1 MTIYSTTDTTRV
13 PLNRQPA
20 QLLPA
25 AGLALLIIA
34 VEYFTRHFA
43 LFWLP
48 VLGALRVN
56 DMLVSGLG
64 YLGLVW
70 LTAPPAQRNF
80 AALRR
85 TVRQIL
91 SYIRDRQ
98 VLVAAALAI
107 GAGWLV
113 LVDNLLW
120 GSVELP
126 SASSPW
132 RWETTVL
139 QPAAPVLVVVSL
151 LLVNGVVVPFAEEW
165 LWRGHI
171 QPRVVGALGFV
182 PGLLSTALL
191 FSLKHAIIDASLG
204 RLLALT
210 AFGAIMGVLAARRGW
225 RASALAH
232 ALANTVAT
240 IVALLISGGQL

>member
-1 MTIYSTTDTTRV
+1 MTMYATTDTTNV
-13 PLNRQPA
+13 PLNRQRPK
-20 QLLPA
+20 LLPA
-25 AGLALLIIA
+25 VGLALMIIA

-56 DMLVSGLG
+56 DMLLSGIG

-70 LTAPPAQRNF
+70 LTAPPAQRSL

-85 TVRQIL
+85 TVREIV
-91 SYIRDRQ
+91 SYIHDRQ
-98 VLVAAALAI
+98 VLAAAALAI
-107 GAGWLV
+107 AAGWLI
-113 LVDNLLW
+113 LVDHLLW
-120 GSVELP
+120 GGVELA
-126 SASSPW
+126 SAISPW

-139 QPAAPVLVVVSL
+139 QPAAPVLVVASL
-151 LLVNGVVVPFAEEW
+151 LLFNGVVVPFAEEW
-165 LWRGHI
+165 LWRGRI

-204 RLLALT
+204 RLLMLT
-210 AFGAIMGVLAARRGW
+210 VFGVVMGVLASRRGW

-240 IVALLISGGQL
+240 IVALVLNRGQL